1 MTRHL
6 TPGRW
11 SIIVCTL
18 CTHCFSPTGKGPPAE
33 TTSSAEETA
42 GSAEGSTTSDT
53 GSPSTSAASASSTS
67 TASTPATTSSGTT
80 TGHACGDGV
89 VDEGEECDDIGTD
102 PDDGCSPDCMKE
114 FRRVFITEAKFSGN
128 LGGLAGADE
137 SCQSAAENAELPG
150 IYKAWLSAT
159 DYSPATDFH
168 QSAAPYVLVDGT
180 PIAINW
186 QDLVT
191 DNLAA
196 PIFLT
201 EHGDPPPPPDTHP
214 CMPVE
219 SVIVWTNTL
228 AAGGIAYADKSCADW
243 TDATQGEG
251 HVGRADS
258 LQSSWTQNCLV
269 PCTTMAPLY
278 CFEQ

>member
-18 CTHCFSPTGKGPPAE
+18 CTRCFSPTGKEPAE
-33 TTSSAEETA
+33 TTSSAVETA
-42 GSAEGSTTSDT
+42 GSAGSTTSDT
-53 GSPSTSAASASSTS
+53 EFPSTSTASASSTPASS
-67 TASTPATTSSGTT
+67 TSATTSTATT

-89 VDEGEECDDIGTD
+89 VDEGEECDDMGID

-114 FRRVFITEAKFSGN
+114 FRRVFVTEAKFSGN
-128 LGGLAGADE
+128 LGGLTGANE
-137 SCQSAAENAELPG
+137 SCQSAAQNADLPG

-159 DYSPATDFH
+159 DYSPAKDFH
-168 QSAAPYVLVDGT
+168 QSAVPYVLVDGT

-191 DNLAA
+191 ENLAA
-196 PIFLT
+196 PILLT
-201 EHGDPPPPPDTHP
+201 EHGVPPPPPDPHLCTP
-214 CMPVE
+214 MD
-219 SVIVWTNTL
+219 SIIVWTNTL
-228 AAGGIAYADKSCADW
+228 ATGEIAYADKSCADW
-243 TDATQGEG
+243 IEGTQGEG

-258 LQSSWTQNCLV
+258 PQSSWTQNCLV